1 MMLTMKINEENRCLP
16 SRTSRWYACQFLRTC
31 RSSDLDV
38 YQTMS
43 QVYMCEDRGASAL
56 TGGGGFSG
64 IDVAD
69 NDHVDVHLLLTAKH
83 NWLACVY

>member
-1 MMLTMKINEENRCLP
+1 
-16 SRTSRWYACQFLRTC
+16 
-31 RSSDLDV
+31 
-38 YQTMS
+38 MS

-83 NWLACVY
+83 NWLACVD